1 MPNRSESQKKIHFA
15 AITVLSSVRTEIADG
30 RAPISSQIL
39 CNLEAIW
46 PHFHISNVKRWKK
59 MRNGY
64 FSVQVQMERGVQP
77 DVTDHIEIK
86 TV

>member
-1 MPNRSESQKKIHFA
+1 MQ
-15 AITVLSSVRTEIADG
+15 
-30 RAPISSQIL
+30 
-39 CNLEAIW
+39 
-46 PHFHISNVKRWKK
+46 
-59 MRNGY
+59 NGY